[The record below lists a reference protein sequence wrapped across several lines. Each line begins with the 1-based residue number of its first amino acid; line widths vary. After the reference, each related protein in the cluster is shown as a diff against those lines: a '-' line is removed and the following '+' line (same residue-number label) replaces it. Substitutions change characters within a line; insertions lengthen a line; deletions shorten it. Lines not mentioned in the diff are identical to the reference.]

1 METFAFFCS
10 YQYIRSAIIY
20 TLYTIL
26 REECK
31 NHIVQ
36 IWFIMV
42 FQPLIICSVWKH
54 DILKKTDTAN

>member
-1 METFAFFCS
+1 MHGLFEVLQNRFKNYYQMETFAFFYS

-31 NHIVQ
+31 NHIKQ
-36 IWFIMV
+36 I
-42 FQPLIICSVWKH
+42 
-54 DILKKTDTAN
+54 